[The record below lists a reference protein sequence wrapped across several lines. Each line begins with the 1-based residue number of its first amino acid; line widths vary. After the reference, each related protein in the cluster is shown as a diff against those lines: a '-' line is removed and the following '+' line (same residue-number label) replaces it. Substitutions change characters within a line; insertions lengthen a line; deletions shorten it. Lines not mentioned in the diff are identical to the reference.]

1 MELPKQR
8 RKFPII
14 ILNPNNLR
22 TKGLQNTP
30 NPKHKKPNNKRII
43 YK

>member
-22 TKGLQNTP
+22 TKGLQNTTQP
-30 NPKHKKPNNKRII
+30 QT
-43 YK
+43 